1 MPAKHVLQILL
12 LTADPDLAELYRH
25 ECPEGVVTIAK
36 DAAAALRKT
45 PKRRFDA
52 VIVESRKDWMSQVQA
67 LCETAGQA
75 PPVVLVGA
83 TPFLRRASET
93 VKGFTNGGLS
103 KRSNSKLPQ
112 DLGFD
117 EYINAKLRDF
127 VRRMKL
133 GAGSDLH
140 PLIIKAVEKP
150 LISLVLDETNGNQN
164 QASALLGLNRNTL
177 RKKIQELKIPLART
191 KKG

>member
-1 MPAKHVLQILL
+1 MPSRHALQILL
-12 LTADPDLAELYRH
+12 LVADPDLAELYRH
-25 ECPEGVVTIAK
+25 ECPESVVTIAK

-45 PKRRFDA
+45 PQRRFDA

-67 LCETAGQA
+67 LCEANGRV

-83 TPFLRRASET
+83 PPFLRRASET
-93 VKGFTNGGLS
+93 VKGFANGTLY
-103 KRSNSKLPQ
+103 KRAHAKLPQ

-127 VRRMKL
+127 VRRMKQ

-140 PLIIKAVEKP
+140 PLIIKAIEKP
-150 LISLVLDETNGNQN
+150 LIALVLEETNGNQN
-164 QASALLGLNRNTL
+164 QAAALLGLNRNTL
-177 RKKIQELKIPLART
+177 RKKILELNIPLPKR
-191 KKG
+191 G

>member
-1 MPAKHVLQILL
+1 MPSKHVLQILL

-36 DAAAALRKT
+36 DAAAAIRKA

-52 VIVESRKDWMSQVQA
+52 VIVESRKDWMGQVQA
-67 LCETAGQA
+67 LCEANGQA

-83 TPFLRRASET
+83 PPFLRRASET

-103 KRSNSKLPQ
+103 KRTNSKLPQ

-150 LISLVLDETNGNQN
+150 LIALVLEETNGNQN
-164 QASALLGLNRNTL
+164 QAAALLGLNRNTL
-177 RKKIQELKIPLART
+177 RKKIQELKIPLA

>member
-1 MPAKHVLQILL
+1 MSVKHVLQILL

-25 ECPEGVVTIAK
+25 ECPESVVTIAK
-36 DAAAALRKT
+36 DAASALRKN

-52 VIVESRKDWMSQVQA
+52 VIVESRKDWMGQVQA
-67 LCETAGQA
+67 LCEANGQA

-93 VKGFTNGGLS
+93 VKGFANGRLY
-103 KRSNSKLPQ
+103 KRAHAKLPQ

-150 LISLVLDETNGNQN
+150 LIALVLEETNGNQN
-164 QASALLGLNRNTL
+164 QAAALLGLNRNTL
-177 RKKIQELKIPLART
+177 RKKIQELKIPLA

>member
-1 MPAKHVLQILL
+1 MPSRHVLQILL
-12 LTADPDLAELYRH
+12 LAADPDLAELYRH
-25 ECPEGVVTIAK
+25 ECPESVVTIAK

-45 PKRRFDA
+45 TKRRFDA
-52 VIVESRKDWMSQVQA
+52 VIVESRKDWMGQVQA
-67 LCETAGQA
+67 LCEANGQT

-83 TPFLRRASET
+83 PPFLRRASET
-93 VKGFTNGGLS
+93 VKGFTNGGLYK
-103 KRSNSKLPQ
+103 KRAHSKLPQ

-150 LISLVLDETNGNQN
+150 LIALVLEETNGNQN
-164 QASALLGLNRNTL
+164 QAAALLGLNRNTL
-177 RKKIQELKIPLART
+177 RKKIQELKIPLA

>member
-1 MPAKHVLQILL
+1 MMPARSLFHVLL
-12 LTADPDLAELYRH
+12 LTADPDLVELYRQDGP
-25 ECPEGVVTIAK
+25 ECVVTIAK

-45 PKRRFDA
+45 PKHRFDA
-52 VIVESRKDWMSQVQA
+52 VIIESRKDWMSQVQA
-67 LCETAGQA
+67 LCDANGQA

-83 TPFLRRASET
+83 PPFLRRASET
-93 VKGFTNGGLS
+93 VKGFTNGRPS
-103 KRSNSKLPQ
+103 KRAHAKLPQ

-133 GAGSDLH
+133 GAGADLH
-140 PLIIKAVEKP
+140 PLIVKAVEKP
-150 LISLVLDETNGNQN
+150 LIALVLEETHGNQN
-164 QASALLGLNRNTL
+164 QAAALLGLNRNTL
-177 RKKIQELKIPLART
+177 RKKIQELKIPLA

>member
-1 MPAKHVLQILL
+1 MPARHVLQILL

-36 DAAAALRKT
+36 DAAAAIRKT
-45 PKRRFDA
+45 PKHRFDA
-52 VIVESRKDWMSQVQA
+52 VIMESRKDWMNQVQA
-67 LCETAGQA
+67 LCEAAGQA

-83 TPFLRRASET
+83 PPFLRRASET
-93 VKGFTNGGLS
+93 VKGFTNGGLYQ
-103 KRSNSKLPQ
+103 RAHSKLPQ

-133 GAGSDLH
+133 GAASDLH

-150 LISLVLDETNGNQN
+150 LIALVLEETNGNQN
-164 QASALLGLNRNTL
+164 QAAALLGLNRNTL
-177 RKKIQELKIPLART
+177 RKKIQELKIPLA

>member
-1 MPAKHVLQILL
+1 MPSRHVLQILL
-12 LTADPDLAELYRH
+12 LAADPDLAELYRH
-25 ECPEGVVTIAK
+25 ECPESVVTIAK

-45 PKRRFDA
+45 TKRRFDA
-52 VIVESRKDWMSQVQA
+52 VIVESRKDWMGQVQA
-67 LCETAGQA
+67 LCEANGQT

-83 TPFLRRASET
+83 PPFLRRASET
-93 VKGFTNGGLS
+93 VKGFTNGGLYK
-103 KRSNSKLPQ
+103 KRAHSRLPQ

-150 LISLVLDETNGNQN
+150 LIALVLEETNGNQN
-164 QASALLGLNRNTL
+164 QAAALLGLNRNTL
-177 RKKIQELKIPLART
+177 RKKIQELKIPLA